1 MSVETSKDG
10 PVAEIKK
17 NKKADLMMHK
27 GILMVQCEIDE
38 IQKFE
43 MRDDDIWV
51 CSFPRSGKHL
61 SVCLSFGHPVCLF
74 VYFMFIFLSIM
85 HSTYNSDF

>member
-10 PVAEIKK
+10 PVAET
-17 NKKADLMMHK
+17 KKADLTIHK

-51 CSFPRSGKHL
+51 CSFPRSGKGL
-61 SVCLSFGHPVCLF
+61 SVCLSFGIMFVCLF
-74 VYFMFIFLSIM
+74 HVYIFIYYAL
-85 HSTYNSDF
+85 NL